1 MAEANQKIHTIRAE
15 MVANVLSI
23 SVSVGEL
30 VIIGQ
35 TVLLLDSMK
44 MEIPVLSEVSGKVI
58 EIAVV
63 PAEIIQEGD
72 PLIMIEEQGK

>member
-23 SVSVGEL
+23 SVSAGEL
-30 VIIGQ
+30 VTIGQ

-44 MEIPVLSEVSGKVI
+44 MEIPVLTEVSGKVI

>member
-23 SVSVGEL
+23 SVSAGEFVTL
-30 VIIGQ
+30 GQ

-44 MEIPVLSEVSGKVI
+44 MEIPVLAEVSGKVI

-63 PAEIIQEGD
+63 PGEIIQEGD

>member
-30 VIIGQ
+30 VTVGQ

-44 MEIPVLSEVSGKVI
+44 MEIPILSEVSGIVI
-58 EIAVV
+58 EIAVA
-63 PAEIIQEGD
+63 PGEIIQEGD

>member
-1 MAEANQKIHTIRAE
+1 MAEANQKIHTIRAD

-30 VIIGQ
+30 VTIGQ

>member
-30 VIIGQ
+30 VTIGQ

-72 PLIMIEEQGK
+72 PLIMIEEQRK

>member
-30 VIIGQ
+30 VTIGQ

>member
-1 MAEANQKIHTIRAE
+1 MAEADQKIHTIRAE
-15 MVANVLSI
+15 MVANVLS
-23 SVSVGEL
+23 VSVTIGES

-58 EIAVV
+58 EIAVT
-63 PAEIIQEGD
+63 PGEIIQEGD
-72 PLIMIEEQGK
+72 PLIMIAEHGK

>member
-1 MAEANQKIHTIRAE
+1 MAEANHKIHTIRAE

>member
-30 VIIGQ
+30 VTIGQ

-72 PLIMIEEQGK
+72 PLITIEEQGK

>member
-30 VIIGQ
+30 VTIGQ

-63 PAEIIQEGD
+63 PAEIIHEGD

>member
-1 MAEANQKIHTIRAE
+1 MAEANQAIHTIRAE

-30 VIIGQ
+30 VTIGQ

-58 EIAVV
+58 EIAVT
-63 PAEIIQEGD
+63 PGEIIQEGD
-72 PLIMIEEQGK
+72 PLIMIAEH

>member
-30 VIIGQ
+30 VTIGQ

-58 EIAVV
+58 EIAVA
-63 PAEIIQEGD
+63 PGEIIQEGD
-72 PLIMIEEQGK
+72 PLVMIEEQGK

>member
-1 MAEANQKIHTIRAE
+1 MAEANRRIHTIRAE

-30 VIIGQ
+30 VTIGQ

-44 MEIPVLSEVSGKVI
+44 MEIPVLSEVSGKVF

-63 PAEIIQEGD
+63 PGEIIQEGD
-72 PLIMIEEQGK
+72 PLIMIAEQGK

>member
-23 SVSVGEL
+23 SVSAGEL
-30 VIIGQ
+30 VTIGQ

-44 MEIPVLSEVSGKVI
+44 MEIPVLAEVSGKVI

>member
-1 MAEANQKIHTIRAE
+1 MNDATQGVHTIRAE

-23 SVSVGEL
+23 SVSVGDLIL
-30 VIIGQ
+30 VGD

-58 EIAVV
+58 EIAVM
-63 PAEIIQEGD
+63 PGEIIQEGD
-72 PLIMIEEQGK
+72 PLLMIARQS